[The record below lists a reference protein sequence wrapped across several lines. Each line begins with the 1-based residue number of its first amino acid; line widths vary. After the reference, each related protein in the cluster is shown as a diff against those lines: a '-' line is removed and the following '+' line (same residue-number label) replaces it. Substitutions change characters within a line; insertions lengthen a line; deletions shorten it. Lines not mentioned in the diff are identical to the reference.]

1 MTLTVVKEHELMS
14 YEALSVIDGLF
25 FKFTNVKLNG
35 PNKSFEHQNNGRGS
49 LNLTQ
54 VWSIFINFIIQQ

>member
-1 MTLTVVKEHELMS
+1 MTITVVKEHELMS

-35 PNKSFEHQNNGRGS
+35 PNKSIESSNYVCRKFSTRSFKHMR
-49 LNLTQ
+49 
-54 VWSIFINFIIQQ
+54 